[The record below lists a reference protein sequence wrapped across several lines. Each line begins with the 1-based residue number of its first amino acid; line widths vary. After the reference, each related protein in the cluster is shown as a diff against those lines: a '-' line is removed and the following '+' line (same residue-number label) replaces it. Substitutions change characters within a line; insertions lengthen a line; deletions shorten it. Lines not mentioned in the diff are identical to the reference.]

1 MVHPIL
7 FTTGELLE
15 FQLKGLAV
23 KEVVDLGIIETP
35 QYRKDSSLICR

>member
-23 KEVVDLGIIETP
+23 KEVVDLGIIEHRNTE
-35 QYRKDSSLICR
+35 RIAL